1 MEVEEYIRQ
10 CKIMHEKTQ
19 KDKELKKVY
28 SDVHF
33 LALIQEAEEYKR
45 NLDFADKLFNI

>member
-1 MEVEEYIRQ
+1 MNVEEYIKQ
-10 CKIMHEKTQ
+10 CRIMHEKTQ

-33 LALIQEAEEYKR
+33 LALIQEAEEYKHSVK
-45 NLDFADKLFNI
+45 FADKLFS